1 LKDNV
6 DVLFDRYGSSYR
18 WLATGTAMMG
28 TISTVLSSTIINV
41 AIPKIMGAYGIG
53 QDKAQLFSTAFLATM
68 TGAMLLNAW
77 MVQRFGQ
84 RATFIFSL
92 SLFLFGS
99 VLGGISPNENVLVLA
114 RALQGGAAGLI
125 QPLSMLIIFRVFP
138 PDRRGQAMG
147 VYGIGIVLAP
157 ALGPTVGGMLVDG
170 LSWRYVFFVSIPF
183 SVLAI
188 LLGNVFL
195 PNREEDS
202 ETKALDTIGLAL
214 LAIFLYTLLMGLS
227 DGSRLGWDNTLI
239 VARLFIAAVSGCA
252 FIFWEL
258 HTKEPLLDLS
268 LFANPRFTAAAVIT
282 VIFGAGIF
290 GSTYLV
296 PMFVQTVQHFSA
308 TQSGL
313 LLMPAG
319 FVMAF
324 AFPIAGRLSD
334 HMPPHVPIAIGL
346 ACFGLS
352 TLLFYKVDVNTAFW
366 YLAVL
371 IGFGRLGLSLI
382 MPAVTTASLR
392 ALSPSQLGQGSGA
405 ISFMRQLGGAFGVNA
420 IALKVQGASYSQGAE
435 IAATQNPNNP
445 VTLELLQH
453 VGDLYHWA
461 GLPMDQAGVM
471 ARVFLGKMIAAQAST
486 LAYREGFIIV
496 GLLFLFA
503 LIPTW
508 YLSKTPDELSVQ
520 T

>member
-1 LKDNV
+1 MNDNV
-6 DVLFDRYGSSYR
+6 DVLFERYGPSYR
-18 WLATGTAMMG
+18 WLATGTAMVG

-41 AIPKIMGAYGIG
+41 AIPEIMGAFGIG

-77 MVQRFGQ
+77 MVQRYGQ
-84 RATFIFSL
+84 RTTFIFSL
-92 SLFLFGS
+92 SVFLFGS

-114 RALQGGAAGLI
+114 RALQGAAAGLI

-138 PDRRGQAMG
+138 ANQRGQAMG
-147 VYGIGIVLAP
+147 FYGIGIVLAP

-170 LSWRYVFFVSIPF
+170 LNWRYVFFVSIPF
-183 SVLAI
+183 SILAI

-195 PNREEDS
+195 PNREENA
-202 ETKALDTIGLAL
+202 ELKRLDTFGLAL
-214 LAIFLYTLLMGLS
+214 LAVFLYCLLMGLS
-227 DGSRLGWDNTLI
+227 DGPRLGWDNTLI
-239 VARLFIAAVSGCA
+239 AARLYIAAIAGCG

-268 LFANPRFTAAAVIT
+268 LFANPRFAAAAVIT

-290 GSTYLV
+290 GSTYLI
-296 PMFVQTVQHFSA
+296 PMFVQTVQHYSA

-346 ACFGLS
+346 TCFGLS

-371 IGFGRLGLSLI
+371 IGFGRLGLSFI

-392 ALSPSQLGQGSGA
+392 VLPPSQLSQGSGA
-405 ISFMRQLGGAFGVNA
+405 ISFLRQLGGAFGVNA
-420 IALKVQGASYSQGAE
+420 IALQVQGSSYSQGAVM
-435 IAATQNPNNP
+435 AATQNPNNS
-445 VTLELLQH
+445 TSLELLQQIQA
-453 VGDLYHWA
+453 LYQQS
-461 GLPMDQAGVM
+461 GLPLDQASVM
-471 ARVFLGKMIAAQAST
+471 ARAFLGKMVGAQAST
-486 LAYREGFIIV
+486 MAYREGFIIV

-503 LIPTW
+503 LLPTW
-508 YLSKTPDELSVQ
+508 YLSKTSDALSTQ
-520 T
+520 N

>member
-1 LKDNV
+1 MKDNV
-6 DVLFDRYGSSYR
+6 DVLIDRFGPNYR
-18 WLATGTAMMG
+18 WLATGTAMVG

-84 RATFIFSL
+84 RHTFIFAL
-92 SLFLFGS
+92 SIFLFGS
-99 VLGGISPNENVLVLA
+99 VLGGISPNENILVLA

-138 PDRRGQAMG
+138 PERRGQAMG

-183 SVLAI
+183 SILAI

-195 PNREEDS
+195 PNREENTAKRD
-202 ETKALDTIGLAL
+202 LDTIGLAL
-214 LAIFLYTLLMGLS
+214 LSIFLYTLLMGLS
-227 DGSRLGWDNTLI
+227 DGQRLGWDNPLI
-239 VARLFIAAVSGCA
+239 AAQLFIAVLSGVS

-258 HTKEPLLDLS
+258 QCKAPLLDLS
-268 LFANPRFTAAAVIT
+268 LFANPRFTAAAIIT

-296 PMFVQTVQHFSA
+296 PMFVQTVQHYSA

-324 AFPIAGRLSD
+324 AFPVAGRLSD
-334 HMPPHVPIAIGL
+334 HLPPHVPIAIGL
-346 ACFGLS
+346 FVFGIS
-352 TLLFYKVDVNTAFW
+352 TLLFYQVDVNTAFW
-366 YLAVL
+366 YMAVL

-392 ALSPSQLGQGSGA
+392 ALPPSQLGQGSGA

-420 IALKVQGASYSQGAE
+420 IALKVQGSSYSQAAV
-435 IAATQNPNNP
+435 IADTQTLHNP
-445 VTLELLQH
+445 VTAELLQH
-453 VGDLYHWA
+453 VGSLYHWA
-461 GLPMDQAGVM
+461 GLSMEQANAM
-471 ARVFLGKMIAAQAST
+471 AHLYLAKIVAAQAGT
-486 LAYREGFIIV
+486 MAYREGFIIV

-508 YLSKTPDELSVQ
+508 YLSKTPDTLS
-520 T
+520 TAS